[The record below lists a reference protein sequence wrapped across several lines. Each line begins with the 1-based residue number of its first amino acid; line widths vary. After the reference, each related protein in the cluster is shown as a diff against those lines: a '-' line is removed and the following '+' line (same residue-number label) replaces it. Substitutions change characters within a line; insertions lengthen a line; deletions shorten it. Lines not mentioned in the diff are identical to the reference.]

1 MRAAAS
7 PDRASFGGR
16 SSGIRRP
23 RVPVGTVPR
32 YRSTARAAEGT
43 GIGDR
48 HTERVNAT
56 AARPTWALLLIDGI
70 GAAVFLAVTITLGQI
85 RLTDVT
91 IVPLD
96 APVAFTVSAALLGG
110 AILLR
115 RVRPSV
121 SLALAWVS
129 TLVHMAAAL
138 DVAATQLGLL
148 IVLYSTARYGST
160 RVMRLAGISAGVG
173 AAIAVVYLELIGSWS
188 TQVFPLA
195 FGDSSRLQLLAFAA
209 LTVVA
214 LAAPWALGLLVR
226 TLRDERES
234 RRRRAAAEVEAQRA
248 QQIVELERA
257 RTELARDVHDI
268 VGHSL
273 AVIIAQAESVRFL
286 ERADADAPPS
296 AAETVTATI
305 ADTARR
311 SLAEVR
317 GVLERT
323 AALGDAAAV
332 SARST
337 AQLGNAPDGERAP
350 VTRSPA
356 TDLPDL
362 ELLIGDVAAAR
373 PTLVAPVTGEP
384 RALDEPTAVA
394 AYRVAQELLT
404 NALKHG
410 DAAGALGIARHW
422 SDDALEIT
430 VTNAIAPDVDA
441 DVDSGDGPGGYGRA
455 RAGQGLAGVR
465 DRLAAIGG
473 RLELEQ
479 ALDAFSARA
488 RIPIPTTTTTTTR
501 EDSE

>member
-1 MRAAAS
+1 MDGRRAAAS
-7 PDRASFGGR
+7 PDRAPSAGR
-16 SSGIRRP
+16 SSGIPRS
-23 RVPVGTVPR
+23 RVPVGTVPA
-32 YRSTARAAEGT
+32 YRSAARAAERT
-43 GIGDR
+43 AAGDR

-70 GAAVFLAVTITLGQI
+70 GAAVFLAVTIALGQI
-85 RLTDVT
+85 RITDVT
-91 IVPLD
+91 IVELNQ
-96 APVAFTVSAALLGG
+96 PVAFTVSAALLGG
-110 AILLR
+110 AIVVR
-115 RVRPSV
+115 RVRPSI
-121 SLALAWVS
+121 SLALAWAS
-129 TLVHMAAAL
+129 TIVHMAAAL

-148 IVLYSTARYGST
+148 VVLYSTARYGST
-160 RVMRLAGISAGVG
+160 RVMRLAGVSAGVG
-173 AAIAVVYLELIGSWS
+173 AVIAVAYLQLIGSWS

-286 ERADADAPPS
+286 ERADAGAPPS

-323 AALGDAAAV
+323 AAFGDAAAG
-332 SARST
+332 SAPSAAKGGDRG
-337 AQLGNAPDGERAP
+337 Q
-350 VTRSPA
+350 VTISPKV
-356 TDLPDL
+356 DLPDL
-362 ELLIGDVAAAR
+362 EQLISDVATAR
-373 PTLVAPVTGEP
+373 PTLIASVTGQP
-384 RALDEPTAVA
+384 LALDEPTAVA

-410 DAAGALGIARHW
+410 DSAGELGIARHW
-422 SDDALEIT
+422 SADALEII
-430 VTNAIAPDVDA
+430 VTNAVAPVAAPDDLRTQ
-441 DVDSGDGPGGYGRA
+441 PERA
-455 RAGQGLAGVR
+455 AAGQGLTGVR

-473 RLELEQ
+473 RLELES
-479 ALDAFSARA
+479 APDAFSARA
-488 RIPIPTTTTTTTR
+488 SIPIPTTTQER
-501 EDSE
+501 SE